1 MHALL
6 QGLFLTA
13 NHRPKRSAY
22 CRLILFGLLAHSVFP
37 VSAKKCEYCE
47 IFNGIFS
54 LLFGNCE
61 WRFLIFEITAFL
73 FGFSVWRNT
82 IFSSSSAASG
92 AVSLKLDSKVSK
104 VAEKDALR
112 YLKTFFVSFV
122 LKYADKQKK
131 SLDNLRVR

>member
-1 MHALL
+1 M
-6 QGLFLTA
+6 GD
-13 NHRPKRSAY
+13 
-22 CRLILFGLLAHSVFP
+22 LLAVFP
-37 VSAKKCEYCE
+37 VSAKKCEYCK
-47 IFNGIFS
+47 IFDDIFS

-73 FGFSVWRNT
+73 FGFSVRRNT
-82 IFSSSSAASG
+82 IFSSSGAASC

-122 LKYADKQKK
+122 LKYADKEKK
-131 SLDNLRVR
+131 PLDNLRVR

>member
-1 MHALL
+1 MYNICGSLV
-6 QGLFLTA
+6 
-13 NHRPKRSAY
+13 RIEISVPCKRKKV
-22 CRLILFGLLAHSVFP
+22 RILRNF
-37 VSAKKCEYCE
+37 Y
-47 IFNGIFS
+47 GIFS

-73 FGFSVWRNT
+73 VGFSVRRNT
-82 IFSSSSAASG
+82 IFSSSGAGSG

-122 LKYADKQKK
+122 LKYADKEKK
-131 SLDNLRVR
+131 PLDNLRVR